1 MKITLKEVDQV
12 AKLARLELSPEDRE
26 KFTNQLNDI
35 LVYMEKLNELDLSE
49 IKPTSHVL
57 SIENIFREDIS
68 QTPLEIEESLANAPK
83 REGFFYQIPKI
94 IE

>member
-12 AKLARLELSPEDRE
+12 AKLARLELSPEDME
-26 KFTNQLNDI
+26 KFTKQLNDI
-35 LVYMEKLNELDLSE
+35 LIYMEKLNELDLSE

-57 SIENIFREDIS
+57 SIENIFREDILH
-68 QTPLEIEESLANAPK
+68 TPLEIEESLANAPK